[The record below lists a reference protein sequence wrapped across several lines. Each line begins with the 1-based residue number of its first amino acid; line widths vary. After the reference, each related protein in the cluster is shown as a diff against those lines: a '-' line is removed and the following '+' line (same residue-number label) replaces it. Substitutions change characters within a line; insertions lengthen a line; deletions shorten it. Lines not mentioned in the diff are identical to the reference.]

1 MPERAYQYEGTQMI
15 RNLNLGAQISQGVL
29 EPLNRQQLFDSFKQR
44 MKNVND
50 TELVRSGNIP
60 YQPERF
66 IIEAREL
73 LRNDGK

>member
-1 MPERAYQYEGTQMI
+1 MI